1 MVSVVGGSGVFS
13 GPTGAQYQQAGV
25 EGLSG
30 ALAQQ
35 RAFGEQQRAQ
45 KYKELYDL
53 AKAEADAN
61 GVPISTIFGDTAFQ
75 ETAKAMLG
83 NTMGG
88 FLGLGGQRRLNQFLQ
103 GLEATYGGQAGEAF
117 GAQRAAVRGE
127 IVRGEPVVERTMM
140 PGYEQAVA
148 GIMAPPAPPAA
159 VTPPPA
165 PGTQPPASTPAPAS
179 TPLQKNPPGF
189 WQGTVPAADTL
200 QPASPI
206 TQAATTKAPA
216 GSGAGVPDPEKV
228 REWYRNTGI
237 SLAAAFGNKDAARE
251 KRIKDLTTAISQT
264 EEELSMLRASGDSAK
279 LDMKLRFHQNNIAE
293 LDRLTNGEF
302 SKQKSGGG
310 PVPAQV
316 TPGLAASK
324 PAPEAA
330 GQSAGVGAAKKWENT
345 DPTRAQTDQL
355 KAFWDYALAQKR
367 AGNPD
372 FAEFRGTNPAAGQ
385 SIDSLKN
392 AATGYRNTFSRWA
405 SGDTGASQGTTSAS
419 TSASTATAAPMGLE
433 LPTKLG
439 WSSDDIAL
447 FRRFNGRDI
456 EDYQSLSGQERADY
470 QRYVRLNTQLKNEF
484 TKEVRKESTGWRAAD
499 PRDKSVS
506 TDKALEWM
514 RASDPNGPIASDP
527 QFSHLAENVHQLGI
541 NRVKA
546 EISKLESEGI
556 YTKAMAAKMFQD
568 AQSVDLISKAAYLKE
583 RSAAVKSMAETG
595 SKLLEPILSGYTEML
610 KGAKNDADRKSA
622 EAWFNSQLANN
633 AWFKS
638 NAELFTKEM
647 ASVTGNPI
655 SVKQVPTEY
664 WRFLFWSGTGESGG
678 VPTVSPFGTG
688 AAPASDQTAEDVM
701 AQNGW

>member
-35 RAFGEQQRAQ
+35 RAFAEQQRAQ
-45 KYKELYDL
+45 KYKELYEL
-53 AKAEADAN
+53 AKAEAEAN
-61 GVPISTIFGDTAFQ
+61 NVPISTIFGDTAFQ

-83 NTMGG
+83 NSMGG

-179 TPLQKNPPGF
+179 TVPT
-189 WQGTVPAADTL
+189 TVL
-200 QPASPI
+200 QPVEQVGEYYRNPDGTSGFGPSVPQQFEGPGPQKI
-206 TQAATTKAPA
+206 VEPA
-216 GSGAGVPDPEKV
+216 NPLGYTPVSMGNAMNYVRALQQTISDPEATAEAKA
-228 REWYRNTGI
+228 Y
-237 SLAAAFGNKDAARE
+237 AR
-251 KRIKDLTTAISQT
+251 
-264 EEELSMLRASGDSAK
+264 
-279 LDMKLRFHQNNIAE
+279 AE
-293 LDRLTNGEF
+293 LAKYPGVA
-302 SKQKSGGG
+302 QPG
-310 PVPAQV
+310 PDQ
-316 TPGLAASK
+316 S
-324 PAPEAA
+324 EAA
-330 GQSAGVGAAKKWENT
+330 GQGAGVDAEYQAA
-345 DPTRAQTDQL
+345 L
-355 KAFWDYALAQKR
+355 KYAKEQR
-367 AGNPD
+367 PNDPD
-372 FAEFRGTNPAAGQ
+372 FAKVTDMASLRANFPGTMRRYDQ
-385 SIDSLKN
+385 SKKPTAT
-392 AATGYRNTFSRWA
+392 AAT
-405 SGDTGASQGTTSAS
+405 S
-419 TSASTATAAPMGLE
+419 TSASSAAPVGLE
-433 LPTKLG
+433 IPQKLG

-583 RSAAVKSMAETG
+583 HSAAVKSMAETG

-655 SVKQVPTEY
+655 SVEQVPTEY